1 MSRENVEIV
10 RRSNAAANRGD
21 LDAAFACYAEAAV
34 WHSRSDEPDTGS
46 YRGLDA
52 IRAQAGTWAS
62 MLDDL
67 RFELDDYV
75 DAGEHVIASGWMCGR
90 GTESGAEVR
99 EPFAWVLRLR
109 DGQVVEV
116 REYRSRD
123 EAIEALPAAG

>member
-1 MSRENVEIV
+1 MASANVEIV

-21 LDAAFACYAEAAV
+21 LDEAFGCYAPDAV
-34 WHSRSDEPDTGS
+34 WHSRADEPDTGV

-52 IRAQAGTWAS
+52 IREQARTWAT

-67 RFELDDYV
+67 RFELADYV
-75 DAGEHVIASGWMCGR
+75 DAGDRVVASGDMCGR
-90 GTESGAEVR
+90 GAESGAEVR

-116 REYRSRD
+116 HEYRDR
-123 EAIEALPAAG
+123 AEALASVGFE